1 MLEGN
6 WKVSPAASTEVTTIS
21 FRELHREP
29 GVLPGAVHSQEPPP
43 PVGDEEASG
52 TFSVGLSTG
61 RATVT
66 IPKGVTDADLAALVR
81 TILNR
86 RR

>member
-1 MLEGN
+1 VL
-6 WKVSPAASTEVTTIS
+6 
-21 FRELHREP
+21 FDELPETHALSKPP
-29 GVLPGAVHSQEPPP
+29 GLHPKRLRPLVPDDPE
-43 PVGDEEASG
+43 DEEPSD

-66 IPKGVTDADLAALVR
+66 IPKGVTDADLVALVR

-86 RR
+86 KR

>member
-1 MLEGN
+1 MSNLCQTNRARQVESNPLYLTPFARLRPLVPDG
-6 WKVSPAASTEVTTIS
+6 SE
-21 FRELHREP
+21 
-29 GVLPGAVHSQEPPP
+29 
-43 PVGDEEASG
+43 DEEPSD

-66 IPKGVTDADLAALVR
+66 IPKGVTDADLVALVR

-86 RR
+86 KR